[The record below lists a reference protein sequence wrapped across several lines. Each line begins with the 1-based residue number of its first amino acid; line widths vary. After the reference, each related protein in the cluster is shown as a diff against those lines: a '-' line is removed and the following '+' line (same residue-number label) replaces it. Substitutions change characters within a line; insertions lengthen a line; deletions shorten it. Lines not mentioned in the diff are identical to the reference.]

1 LFTTLSDRLSE
12 TFKNLRGKGRLSEA
26 DIDATAREIRL
37 ALLEADVALPVVKDF
52 IAAVK
57 ERARG
62 EEVSQALNPAQQVVK
77 IVNDELVGILGGET
91 RRLRFAKTP
100 PTVIML
106 AGLQG
111 SGKTTLAAKL
121 ALWLKDQGNS
131 PMLVAA
137 DLQRPNAVNQ
147 LQVNGE
153 RAGVTVFA
161 PQPGNGVGDPV
172 EVSRQGLAEAKR
184 TLHDVVII
192 DTAGRLGIDEELMRE
207 AANIRD
213 AVSPDEVL
221 FVVDAM
227 IGQDA
232 VNTAQ
237 AFLDGVGYDGVV
249 LTKLD
254 GDARG
259 GAALSIAKM
268 TGKPVMFASAGE
280 KLTDFDLFHPDRM
293 ASRILD
299 MGDLLTLIEQ
309 AEKTFDADQAAKAAA
324 KLQDGDFTL
333 DDFLEQ
339 MQQVRKMGSLSK
351 MLGMLPGMGQFRDQL
366 ENFDEREI
374 DRIQAIIQSMTPSER
389 ANPKSIDGSRRAR
402 IAKGS
407 GRTVADVNQL
417 VDRFFEARKM
427 MQQMARGGMPG
438 MPGMPGMGL
447 GKKAKGRQAP
457 QQKKG
462 KGARRSGNPAKA
474 AQQAQQETA
483 PAGSAFGLPA
493 EIPEDFDPSQLPDLS
508 KYLK

>member
-1 LFTTLSDRLSE
+1 
-12 TFKNLRGKGRLSEA
+12 
-26 DIDATAREIRL
+26 
-37 ALLEADVALPVVKDF
+37 
-52 IAAVK
+52 
-57 ERARG
+57 
-62 EEVSQALNPAQQVVK
+62 
-77 IVNDELVGILGGET
+77 
-91 RRLRFAKTP
+91 
-100 PTVIML
+100 
-106 AGLQG
+106 
-111 SGKTTLAAKL
+111 
-121 ALWLKDQGNS
+121 
-131 PMLVAA
+131 
-137 DLQRPNAVNQ
+137 
-147 LQVNGE
+147 
-153 RAGVTVFA
+153 
-161 PQPGNGVGDPV
+161 
-172 EVSRQGLAEAKR
+172 
-184 TLHDVVII
+184 
-192 DTAGRLGIDEELMRE
+192 
-207 AANIRD
+207 
-213 AVSPDEVL
+213 
-221 FVVDAM
+221 
-227 IGQDA
+227 
-232 VNTAQ
+232 
-237 AFLDGVGYDGVV
+237 
-249 LTKLD
+249 
-254 GDARG
+254 
-259 GAALSIAKM
+259 
-268 TGKPVMFASAGE
+268 MFASAGE